1 MYQEIRMT
9 RIKRPSP
16 RRLGMPLPQIEEH
29 HVHRLPGEIRR
40 AKARPFGIVSPPPAL
55 PDVCQLPEVR
65 KTARTV
71 PLRGKFS
78 GRAHLNLPV
87 PATSMTALFTTESF
101 SESKTIITLVVR
113 PDFHDLAVQVGPV
126 AFTNAD
132 GRLSQHFIDIVFTD
146 TAGKRTAFLVKN
158 RRRAA
163 CPKFQDAALRI
174 AAAAV
179 PQYADEVQ
187 IVTDEDLDPLEVLNA
202 SRFLYYRRF
211 PDPEADGRIQEVI
224 ASLIGPAPIV
234 QLMRMSGLG
243 GRAYRSVFRAIFEGT
258 LTRCSGGE
266 IDHWTVVKA
275 GGVQ

>member
-1 MYQEIRMT
+1 MT

-16 RRLGMPLPQIEEH
+16 RRLGMPLPQIEENQ
-29 HVHRLPGEIRR
+29 VHRLPREIRR
-40 AKARPFGIVSPPPAL
+40 AKARPFGIVSSPPPL
-55 PDVCQLPEVR
+55 QDVCHLPEIR
-65 KTARTV
+65 KTARAV

-78 GRAHLNLPV
+78 GRAHLNLPM
-87 PATSMTALFTTESF
+87 PATSRTALCTTESF
-101 SESKTIITLVVR
+101 GESKVIITLVVR

-163 CPKFQDAALRI
+163 CPKFQDAASRI
-174 AAAAV
+174 AAAVV

-211 PDPEADGRIQEVI
+211 PDAEADARVRKVI
-224 ASLIGPAPIV
+224 DSLIAPAPIV
-234 QLMRMSGLG
+234 QIMRMSGLG
-243 GRAYRSVFRAIFEGT
+243 GRAYRSVFRAIFEGA
-258 LTRCSGGE
+258 LIRCSGGE
-266 IDHWTVVKA
+266 IDHWTLVKA
-275 GGVQ
+275 GGAQ